1 MTCETAFTISDGAT
15 LVTVGIGSIAGSY
28 SIGKE
33 LMREG
38 VAQFR
43 GADGT
48 GALDV
53 RFQKFRYTISG
64 AGPADPAL
72 FGLSLT
78 AASWTVTIPGFADGS
93 ASETWTV
100 VPAYPSQTKD
110 RLGGAHSWTLTLEDA

>member
-15 LVTVGIGSIAGSY
+15 LVTVSIGSIAGGY

-38 VAQFR
+38 VAPFR
-43 GADGT
+43 GTDGT

-53 RFQKFRYTISG
+53 RFQKFRYTISA

-72 FGLSLT
+72 FSLDLT

-93 ASETWTV
+93 AEEIWIV

>member
-1 MTCETAFTISDGAT
+1 MTCEVAFSIYDGAAM
-15 LVTVGIGSIAGSY
+15 VNIGIGSIAGSY

-33 LMREG
+33 LIPEG
-38 VAQFR
+38 IARFR
-43 GADGT
+43 GTDGT

-72 FGLSLT
+72 YSLDLT

-100 VPAYPSQTKD
+100 VPSYPTQTKD
-110 RLGGAHSWTLTLEDA
+110 RLGGAHLWTLTLEDA

>member
-15 LVTVGIGSIAGSY
+15 LVTVSIGSIAGSY

-38 VAQFR
+38 VAPFR

-64 AGPADPAL
+64 AGPANPTL
-72 FGLSLT
+72 FSLDLT

-93 ASETWTV
+93 AEEIWIV
-100 VPAYPSQTKD
+100 VPAYPAQTKD